1 MAFQKFSPL
10 MNIEYT
16 LRLASV
22 EGTPKQSQFGKD
34 QVLLRVDV
42 IAPADKAMED
52 ASWYSYPWIVE
63 RMQKAGVR
71 AGDPFQFC
79 SAQNGNKSELRISV
93 KGVAARPSEA
103 PRMTWEE
110 LEGETDL
117 TRKLKE
123 STAMVQQQRQS
134 APAVVPMPSRTSP
147 APTGPTIHTLAS
159 QALAGCLIAAI
170 DACASGEAY
179 ANKKGV
185 NFKATPEVVQDL
197 ASTLFINLS
206 KMGGGLQAMAPNPE
220 QQQLVNGGTKWAQ

>member
-22 EGTPKQSQFGKD
+22 EGTQKKSQFGKD

-42 IAPADKAMED
+42 IAPADKAMSD

-63 RMQKAGVR
+63 RLQKAGVR
-71 AGDPFQFC
+71 ANEPFRFC
-79 SAQNGNKSELRISV
+79 TAQNGNKSELRI
-93 KGVAARPSEA
+93 VATSNTPPESDEI
-103 PRMTWEE
+103 E
-110 LEGETDL
+110 ETDL
-117 TRKLKE
+117 TRKMRE
-123 STAMVQQQRQS
+123 STEIAKRQTPTL
-134 APAVVPMPSRTSP
+134 APQSHVVTMPKPP
-147 APTGPTIHTLAS
+147 AGGPTVHTLAS

-170 DACASGEAY
+170 DATVTAAAY
-179 ANKKGV
+179 ADKKGV
-185 NFKATPEVVQDL
+185 SFAPTAETIQDL